1 MKPIKAFI
9 MNIDR
14 KNKTALVRSYK
25 TGKIFPVTLSFKEK
39 YKFKCVRRGD
49 DGLVVKSGVS
59 EEWLM
64 IDYSFS
70 NAYNYALHNQEQTE
84 YENMICDPDGKPY
97 EF

>member
-49 DGLVVKSGVS
+49 TGFVVKSGVS
-59 EEWLM
+59 GEWLM

-70 NAYNYALHNQEQTE
+70 NAYNYALHNQEQDS
-84 YENMICDPDGKPY
+84 YENMILDENNVPY